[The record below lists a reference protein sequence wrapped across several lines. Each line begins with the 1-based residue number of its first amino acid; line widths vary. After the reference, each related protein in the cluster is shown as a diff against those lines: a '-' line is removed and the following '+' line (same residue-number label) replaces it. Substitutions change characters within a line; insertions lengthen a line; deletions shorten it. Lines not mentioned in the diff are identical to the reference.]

1 MPFTVGRRLRAAPR
15 ARVGIAIRLSSDSVQ
30 RPETYDQRMR
40 FARPYLV
47 DAAMAIALAT
57 AALIGAGFEDVDTSD
72 ATRSLDALGV
82 LLVCGMTLPL
92 AVRRRFPRAVLIV
105 TVGCAIAGVA
115 AGYAVVLGVLGALFA
130 LWSMAYTTSRRDTI
144 LFGLPAAVALV
155 GGFVAAPG
163 SLTPPE
169 VASNFLVVA
178 FTLLIG
184 DLLRA
189 HKDQTALLAERNR
202 ELERLRDTERRSAIF
217 DERMRI
223 AREVHDVVGHSLVAI
238 TLQARAGLRRLS
250 RNPDGAAEA
259 LREIEG
265 LAARALDETRT
276 AVATIRSDTDGSPP
290 RPQPTVADLPVLVQ
304 SVRAPDLGIDLTLDP
319 TTNDLPPRLQSAAYR
334 IVQESLSNVAKHARP
349 AHAAVRLGH
358 DGATFLIEITDDGVS
373 ADGAEEGSGLRGM
386 RERAEQCGGD
396 LEAGPN
402 PGGGWRVRARFP
414 LERVP
419 T

>member
-1 MPFTVGRRLRAAPR
+1 
-15 ARVGIAIRLSSDSVQ
+15 
-30 RPETYDQRMR
+30 MR
-40 FARPYLV
+40 FARPYAV
-47 DAAMAIALAT
+47 DAALAIALAA

-92 AVRRRFPRAVLIV
+92 AARRLFPHAVLIV
-105 TVGCAIAGVA
+105 TVGCAIAGIV

-130 LWSMAYTTSRRDTI
+130 LCSLAYTTSRRDTVLI
-144 LFGLPAAVALV
+144 GLPAVLALV
-155 GGFVAAPG
+155 AGFVAAPG
-163 SLTPPE
+163 SLSPAE
-169 VASNFLVVA
+169 VLSNFLVVA

-189 HKDQTALLAERNR
+189 RKDQSALLGDRNR
-202 ELERLRDTERRSAIF
+202 ELERLRKTERRTAIV

-250 RNPDGAAEA
+250 RGPDGAAEA

-265 LAARALDETRT
+265 LAGRALDDTRT
-276 AVATIRSDTDGSPP
+276 AVATIRSDSDGSPHQ
-290 RPQPTVADLPVLVQ
+290 PQPKVADLPMLVQ
-304 SVRAPDLGIDLTLDP
+304 SMRAPDLDIDLALDP
-319 TTNDLPPRLQSAAYR
+319 AANDLPPRLQSAAYR

-349 AHAAVRLGH
+349 AHTAVRLGH
-358 DGATFLIEITDDGVS
+358 HGEMFVIEITDDG
-373 ADGAEEGSGLRGM
+373 ATAARAAEGSGLRGM
-386 RERAEQCGGD
+386 RERAGQYGGS
-396 LEAGPN
+396 LEAGPTD
-402 PGGGWRVRARFP
+402 GRGWRVRATFP
-414 LERVP
+414 VEQLP